1 MRTPVIETERLI
13 LRPITID
20 DAEAAFERW
29 TSDPEVTRYMIYNTH
44 RSVEDT
50 KAWLST
56 VDIES
61 DTAFD
66 FAVCIKDEDNYMCGS
81 CGIYYK
87 PEIDC
92 FSTGYNLAKDHWRK
106 GYGTEVM
113 TALVKFGTEVLH
125 QRVLHSS
132 FNKDNAVSG
141 HVLQKC
147 GFEITGEGKGTKL
160 DGQTPFEFFDMRY
173 RVPSSKETYKLYN
186 GVEIDPVG
194 FGTYKCDNGSVRNAL
209 DMGYRYLDTASFY
222 YTEEVVGSEFRES
235 GLKRG
240 EVFIASKIWPTQ
252 FGYEQTFKAF
262 EESVSKL
269 GTDYLDLYL
278 VHWPKLSARDNE
290 WKRKLIE
297 TWKAMEKLYKDG
309 KIKAI
314 GVSNFLPHHIR
325 VITENCNIKPMVD
338 QLELHIGYMQ
348 QYAVDYCRA
357 NDIHVQAWSP
367 VGRGRLN
374 EDETVLKFARKY
386 EVSPQ
391 KLMLKFLIQQ
401 GISVIP
407 KANNPVN
414 MKNNLDLYDFTL
426 SDDDMSFL
434 MSLPERG
441 FSGEYPDLVEF
452 EGRM

>member
-1 MRTPVIETERLI
+1 
-13 LRPITID
+13 
-20 DAEAAFERW
+20 
-29 TSDPEVTRYMIYNTH
+29 
-44 RSVEDT
+44 
-50 KAWLST
+50 
-56 VDIES
+56 
-61 DTAFD
+61 
-66 FAVCIKDEDNYMCGS
+66 
-81 CGIYYK
+81 
-87 PEIDC
+87 
-92 FSTGYNLAKDHWRK
+92 
-106 GYGTEVM
+106 
-113 TALVKFGTEVLH
+113 
-125 QRVLHSS
+125 
-132 FNKDNAVSG
+132 
-141 HVLQKC
+141 
-147 GFEITGEGKGTKL
+147 
-160 DGQTPFEFFDMRY
+160 
-173 RVPSSKETYKLYN
+173 
-186 GVEIDPVG
+186 
-194 FGTYKCDNGSVRNAL
+194 
-209 DMGYRYLDTASFY
+209 
-222 YTEEVVGSEFRES
+222 
-235 GLKRG
+235 
-240 EVFIASKIWPTQ
+240 
-252 FGYEQTFKAF
+252 
-262 EESVSKL
+262 
-269 GTDYLDLYL
+269 
-278 VHWPKLSARDNE
+278 
-290 WKRKLIE
+290 
-297 TWKAMEKLYKDG
+297 MEKLYKDG

-325 VITENCNIKPMVD
+325 VITENCDIKPMVD